1 MQYFTRWVDKI
12 RPIQRSWWVRHKITM
27 ECIVSLKIWQV
38 TESGGLEGFSPKHN
52 PSLHCAIQVWS
63 WFFPSIQV
71 KEWTD
76 LAFTCPDVSQVQKY
90 NISTCS
96 TLSKSRLETALL
108 WSQEEGQVPMESKL
122 LWPSTLGSLK
132 GRWFH
137 NVIMLNI
144 VFVIID
150 FKSAST
156 NDPCYQK
163 LKLGK
168 LLPGGSVKRAGTIA
182 DCKAQAS

>member
-1 MQYFTRWVDKI
+1 MIMIFFHLFKW
-12 RPIQRSWWVRHKITM
+12 
-27 ECIVSLKIWQV
+27 
-38 TESGGLEGFSPKHN
+38 KHEQ
-52 PSLHCAIQVWS
+52 L
-63 WFFPSIQV
+63 
-71 KEWTD
+71 TD

-144 VFVIID
+144 VFCDNWFQVSIHKRPMLSKVEVGEIVTRR
-150 FKSAST
+150 FGQKSWNNCRLQGTGELKPSKRLW
-156 NDPCYQK
+156 NWGDRVWCCVELWQDRRGMVLCYWTA
-163 LKLGK
+163 L
-168 LLPGGSVKRAGTIA
+168 A
-182 DCKAQAS
+182 C